1 MVRSDSPPPRPP
13 GSTRAKVDKLG
24 RYDVIRRLGAG
35 GMAEV
40 YLARSR
46 GAEGVH
52 KLVVVKRILPAHD
65 QSARMR
71 QMFVDEARLSMRLNH
86 PNIVQV
92 FDFQETAE
100 GFLLCMEYVEG
111 LDLGRLMA
119 SAKQRGMR
127 LPPWVGAFIVMEAA
141 RGLHCAHERKGED
154 GSPLDIVHRDV
165 SPQNILLSYDGGVKV
180 ADFGIA
186 TAKILSEESGIL
198 KGKFAY
204 MSPEQAR
211 GEFVDRRTDI
221 YALGIVLHEILTGRA
236 LYSGVAGEELLDV
249 VRKGDVEAPSL
260 WASEV
265 PPELDAICM
274 RALARERDLRFATAR
289 DMAGAIARA
298 LQKQEDLVD
307 AAAVEATISS
317 FVAREITS
325 PGIDAAPPP
334 PSVGL
339 PSALEP
345 LAAAEPPL
353 VDVHGDGDG
362 PDSAG
367 PIVGTG
373 EGAIEIEAL
382 DGDAAIGPQT
392 AIAVPGGARRD
403 RRTNPPDARRPAPK
417 VQREVRHVALIHIR
431 LHGLDE
437 LAMDLGAGALATAMD
452 GARKVLDGIAFKHGA
467 RWTWDEQARI
477 ARGVVGLTANP
488 SGAPF
493 EAAALALDVHDA
505 LADLSTDLPVVLAAS
520 VGIVR
525 AIASGERDEAAH
537 LLRHSIQGAGPSLAD
552 ALCDAA
558 PAGRTWVAGGLY
570 RLVRREF
577 QWGDAPTVELEGPDP
592 GAESR
597 PTPQPDAVG
606 GPRTLR
612 AYSLVR
618 ALTREERHA
627 ELAIAAGE
635 LVGRDVERA
644 DLQAAYHRAVASPEV
659 VSRLIVGEMGI
670 GKTALIASFLREL
683 PPDARALR
691 LECAPS
697 HAEVPYAAIGE
708 LVRDA
713 CALDGSEDLAQAIG
727 AIGGVLGTL
736 AEGPAAHVSI
746 ERLAEVATGRQ
757 ADGSGEEDGGFRRK
771 VLVSGVRR
779 MLAALA
785 LRGPLVIVVEGVQW
799 GDRPSLE
806 LMSDLL
812 RGSYPIP
819 VLVLL
824 VARSDERIAPLLSGI
839 VRVELRGLDPDEQLR
854 LLEMRLGARGE
865 GVAVVCREL
874 AARVGGNPFFLLEI
888 VDALLERGALEIREG
903 AAGTELVRTER
914 AGEMPLPTTLEQLL
928 AERLHE
934 LPADEKEVA
943 QWIAV
948 MGGPVDASVLRDLA
962 NASVGESA
970 IEEAIVRLCAR
981 GICDRKGETID
992 LRHPVARDV
1001 AYMTIEPAAKA
1012 RMHRMLGERL
1022 RSTPLARGLS
1032 AAIVARHLARG
1043 ESPVSAAEMFLEA
1056 ANAARGSYQG
1066 ALASRYYH
1074 RALSLMAKDDP
1085 RRFQA
1090 HEALESLYRMI
1101 GRRRERRKQLEEMR
1115 ALAKVVR
1122 TPRAIAV
1129 ALLRT
1134 ARLDLDEEHLARGLP
1149 VAQKAVHVA
1158 EATRSPGLVVE
1169 AYALVIEFLRELGD
1183 VEGALRAANDALRIS
1198 EGPGVPPRLRADVL
1212 RAKGILL
1219 RRLGRTHEA
1228 VGVYAESVALLRSV
1242 GAKRSEAR
1250 TKNALAYAM
1259 FVLARYEDA
1268 IALAMSSV
1276 ALDLSIGGRFQIAKT
1291 LTNIGQCYARL
1302 GDMPRALAY
1311 LKRARDAHE
1320 RYGDQDGRTDTL
1332 LVSAEIL
1339 VWSGDLDGAA
1349 TFLGD
1354 ARALLAV
1361 TGNAYDATHEMITR
1375 AMWLRARGE
1384 AKAAADLAAQARP
1397 VAQSRGLASYHLF
1410 ATAIEAE
1417 ARAEADEHAQASLLA
1432 QAAIGLV
1439 EASEGSEYALEVR
1452 TLCARALERAGDQ
1465 LAPEAYARAKIYA
1478 KRVLSNVREPRLRTL
1493 FLRRPEVERLLGRDA
1508 RTAGGTESGK
1518 TESGKTESGETGSG
1532 RTERGLGDAEEVA
1545 S

>member
-1 MVRSDSPPPRPP
+1 MVRSSAPPL
-13 GSTRAKVDKLG
+13 KLG

-46 GAEGVH
+46 GAEGVQ
-52 KLVVVKRILPAHD
+52 KLVVVKRILPAHH
-65 QSARMR
+65 QSPRMR
-71 QMFVDEARLSMRLNH
+71 QMFIDEARLSMRLNH

-92 FDFQETAE
+92 FDFNETDG
-100 GFLLCMEYVEG
+100 GFLLCMEFVEG
-111 LDLGRLMA
+111 LDLGRLMSA
-119 SAKQRGMR
+119 AKQRGQR
-127 LPPWVGAFIVMEAA
+127 LPPWVGAYIVMEAA

-154 GSPLDIVHRDV
+154 HSPLDIVHRDV

-186 TAKILSEESGIL
+186 SAKMISEEAGVI

-211 GEFVDRRTDI
+211 GEPVDRRTDI
-221 YALGIVLHEILTGRA
+221 FALGICLHEILTGRA
-236 LYSGVAGEELLDV
+236 LYAGLHGDDLLEV
-249 VRKGDVEAPSL
+249 VRKGELEAPSM

-265 PPELDAICM
+265 PPELDAICV
-274 RALARERDLRFATAR
+274 RALSKDRDQRFATAR

-307 AAAVEATISS
+307 AAAVEATISQ

-325 PGIDAAPPP
+325 PGAESEPPPP

-339 PSALEP
+339 
-345 LAAAEPPL
+345 
-353 VDVHGDGDG
+353 
-362 PDSAG
+362 SAG
-367 PIVGTG
+367 IDAVEPAPAGTSDTIDPSRAPPSFSRPLSS
-373 EGAIEIEAL
+373 EN
-382 DGDAAIGPQT
+382 GPLT
-392 AIAVPGGARRD
+392 AVAVPAASKKE
-403 RRTNPPDARRPAPK
+403 RRTLPPESPK
-417 VQREVRHVALIHIR
+417 QNGRVQRELRHVALVH
-431 LHGLDE
+431 LNMQGFEE
-437 LAMDLGAGALATAMD
+437 LAMDLGAGALANARES
-452 GARKVLDGIAFKHGA
+452 ARKVLDGIAFKRGA
-467 RWTWDEQARI
+467 RWSWDEDERI
-477 ARGVVGLTANP
+477 ARAVVGLTANP

-505 LADLSTDLPVVLAAS
+505 LADLSTDLPVVIAAA

-525 AIASGERDEAAH
+525 AVASGDRDEQGH
-537 LLRHSIQGAGPSLAD
+537 LLHHTLQSHADLLADRLAD
-552 ALCDAA
+552 AS

-570 RLVRREF
+570 RLIRRDF
-577 QWGDAPTVELEGPDP
+577 QWGDAPTLDFATGAPPD
-592 GAESR
+592 E
-597 PTPQPDAVG
+597 QPL
-606 GPRTLR
+606 PKNLR
-612 AYSLVR
+612 AYALVR

-644 DLQAAYHRAVASPEV
+644 DLGAAYHRAVAGPEV

-670 GKTALIASFLREL
+670 GKTALVASFLRDL
-683 PPDARALR
+683 PPDARAVR
-691 LECAPS
+691 LECPPS

-713 CALDGSEDLAQAIG
+713 CALDGSESLQQATN
-727 AIGGVLGTL
+727 AIGGLLGNL
-736 AEGPAAHVSI
+736 AEGPAAQGAL

-757 ADGSGEEDGGFRRK
+757 AEGGGEEDASFRK
-771 VLVSGVRR
+771 KMLVSGVRR
-779 MLAALA
+779 LLAALA
-785 LRGPLVIVVEGVQW
+785 VRGPLVIVVEGVQW
-799 GDRPSLE
+799 GDRQSLE

-819 VLVLL
+819 ALVIL
-824 VARSDERIAPLLSGI
+824 VARTDERIAPILSGI
-839 VRVELRGLDPDEQLR
+839 VRVELRGLTPDEQLR
-854 LLEMRLGARGE
+854 LLETRLAARGE
-865 GVAVVCREL
+865 GVAAVCAEL
-874 AARVGGNPFFLLEI
+874 SARVGGNPFFLLEI
-888 VDALLERGALEIREG
+888 VDALMERGALEVRESEEG
-903 AAGTELVRTER
+903 SVLVRTER
-914 AGEMPLPTTLEQLL
+914 AGEMPLPSTLEQLL

-934 LPADEKEVA
+934 LPSDEKEVA

-948 MGGPVDASVLRDLA
+948 MGGPLDIAVLRDLSA
-962 NASVGESA
+962 QPGQSGESI
-970 IEEAIVRLCAR
+970 IEEAVVRLCAR
-981 GICDRKGETID
+981 GICDRKGEAID

-1001 AYMTIEPAAKA
+1001 AYMTIEGPSKA

-1022 RSTPLARGLS
+1022 KSTPVARGVS

-1043 ESPVSAAEMFLEA
+1043 ESYAAAAEMYVEA
-1056 ANAARGSYQG
+1056 AHAARASYQTQ
-1066 ALASRYYH
+1066 LATRYYH
-1074 RALSLMAKDDP
+1074 RALSLYPTGDT
-1085 RRFQA
+1085 RRFVA
-1090 HEALESLYRMI
+1090 HEALESMYRMI
-1101 GRRRERRKQLEEMR
+1101 GRRRERKRQLEEMR
-1115 ALAKVVR
+1115 ALARELK
-1122 TPRAIAV
+1122 TAKLITI

-1134 ARLDLDEEHLARGLP
+1134 ARLDLDEAHLARGLP
-1149 VAQKAVHVA
+1149 IAQKAIIMA
-1158 EATRSPGLVVE
+1158 EACKNPNLVVE
-1169 AYALVIEFLRELGD
+1169 AHALVIEFLRELGD

-1198 EGPGVPPRLRADVL
+1198 QQPGVSQRLRADVL

-1228 VGVYAESVALLRSV
+1228 VGVYADSIAFLRAV

-1302 GDMPRALAY
+1302 GDLPRALAY

-1339 VWSGDLDGAA
+1339 TWSGDLDGAA

-1354 ARALLAV
+1354 ARALNAV
-1361 TGNAYDATHEMITR
+1361 TGNAYDGTHELVAR
-1375 AMWLRARGE
+1375 AMWMRTRGDL
-1384 AKAAADLAAQARP
+1384 KGAAELSAQARP
-1397 VAQSRGLASYHLF
+1397 LAQSRGLHSFHLF
-1410 ATAIEAE
+1410 ATAIEAA
-1417 ARAEADEHAQASLLA
+1417 ARAAVGEHGQASLLA
-1432 QAAIGLV
+1432 QTAIGLV
-1439 EASEGSEYALEVR
+1439 EATEGSEFALEVR
-1452 TLCARALERAGDQ
+1452 TLCARALEKANDL
-1465 LAPEAYARAKIYA
+1465 LAPEAYARARAYA
-1478 KRVLSNVREPRLRTL
+1478 RRVLQNIRDPRLRAL
-1493 FLRRPEVERLLGRDA
+1493 FLRRPEVERLLGA
-1508 RTAGGTESGK
+1508 SPANYEKNEK
-1518 TESGKTESGETGSG
+1518 TESAG
-1532 RTERGLGDAEEVA
+1532 AA

>member
-1 MVRSDSPPPRPP
+1 MPQ
-13 GSTRAKVDKLG
+13 KLG

-46 GAEGVH
+46 GAEGVQ
-52 KLVVVKRILPAHD
+52 KLVVVKRILPAHN
-65 QSARMR
+65 QSPRMR

-92 FDFQETAE
+92 FDFQDTPE

-111 LDLGRLMA
+111 LDLGRLMSA
-119 SAKQRGMR
+119 AKQKGQRV
-127 LPPWVGAFIVMEAA
+127 PPWVGAFIVMEAA

-154 GSPLDIVHRDV
+154 HTPLEIVHRDV
-165 SPQNILLSYDGGVKV
+165 SPQNVLLSYDGGVKV

-186 TAKILSEESGIL
+186 SAKILTEESGVI

-211 GEFVDRRTDI
+211 GEAVDRRTDI

-236 LYSGVAGEELLDV
+236 LYSGLHGEELLAV
-249 VRKGDVEAPSL
+249 VRKGEVEAPSM

-274 RALARERDLRFATAR
+274 RALAREKDARFATAR

-298 LQKQEDLVD
+298 LQKQDDLVD
-307 AAAVEATISS
+307 AAAVEATISQ
-317 FVAREITS
+317 FAAREITS
-325 PGIDAAPPP
+325 PGGVAPP

-339 PSALEP
+339 SEGLAPEAPEEPAPS
-345 LAAAEPPL
+345 
-353 VDVHGDGDG
+353 
-362 PDSAG
+362 
-367 PIVGTG
+367 
-373 EGAIEIEAL
+373 
-382 DGDAAIGPQT
+382 DAALPPSVASIASSGSVAPPSRLETGGITSDGAAPLT
-392 AIAVPGGARRD
+392 AVAVPAGSKARRSS
-403 RRTNPPDARRPAPK
+403 PPDAAKPQGKGQGK
-417 VQREVRHVALIHIR
+417 VQRELRHVALVH
-431 LHGLDE
+431 LVMHGFDE
-437 LAMDLGAGALATAMD
+437 LAMDLGAGALATARES
-452 GARKVLDGIAFKHGA
+452 ARKVLDGIAFKRGA
-467 RWTWDEQARI
+467 RWTWDDDERVAR
-477 ARGVVGLTANP
+477 AVVGLTANP

-493 EAAALALDVHDA
+493 EAAALALDAHDA

-520 VGIVR
+520 IGIVR
-525 AIASGERDEAAH
+525 AVAAGDRDEAGH
-537 LLRHSIQGAGPSLAD
+537 LLHHAVQGSAP
-552 ALCDAA
+552 ALCDALSEDA

-570 RLVRREF
+570 RLVRRDF
-577 QWGDAPTVELEGPDP
+577 QWGDAPTLELDARSPHDGSA
-592 GAESR
+592 AE
-597 PTPQPDAVG
+597 QPL
-606 GPRTLR
+606 PKTLR
-612 AYSLVR
+612 AYALVR

-644 DLQAAYHRAVASPEV
+644 DLGAAYHRAVASPEV

-670 GKTALIASFLREL
+670 GKTALVASFLREL

-697 HAEVPYAAIGE
+697 HAEVPFAAIGE

-713 CALDGSEDLAQAIG
+713 CALDGSESLAQAST
-727 AIGGVLGTL
+727 AIQGVLGNL
-736 AEGPAAHVSI
+736 AEGPAAQGAL
-746 ERLAEVATGRQ
+746 ERLAEVATGQQ
-757 ADGSGEEDGGFRRK
+757 AEGGGEEDASFRK
-771 VLVSGVRR
+771 KMLVSGVRR
-779 MLAALA
+779 LLAALA

-799 GDRPSLE
+799 ADRPSLE
-806 LMSDLL
+806 IMSDLL

-819 VLVLL
+819 ALVIM
-824 VARSDERIAPLLSGI
+824 VARTDERIAPLLSGI
-839 VRVELRGLDPDEQLR
+839 VRVELRGLTPDEQLR
-854 LLEMRLGARGE
+854 LLEMRLATRGE
-865 GVAVVCREL
+865 GVAQICRDL
-874 AARVGGNPFFLLEI
+874 SARVGGNPFFLLEI
-888 VDALLERGALEIREG
+888 VDALIERGALEIRETE
-903 AAGTELVRTER
+903 AGSELVRTER
-914 AGEMPLPTTLEQLL
+914 AGEMPLPSTLEQLL

-934 LPADEKEVA
+934 LPTDEKEVA

-948 MGGPVDASVLRDLA
+948 MGGPLEISVLRDLA
-962 NASVGESA
+962 NASVGEQA
-970 IEEAIVRLCAR
+970 IEEATVRLCAR
-981 GICDRKGETID
+981 GICDRKGESID

-1001 AYMTIEPAAKA
+1001 AYMTIDGPSKI

-1022 RSTPLARGLS
+1022 RSTSLARGLS

-1043 ESPVSAAEMFLEA
+1043 EAHASSAEMYVEA
-1056 ANAARGSYQG
+1056 AHAARASYQTQ
-1066 ALASRYYH
+1066 LATRYYH
-1074 RALSLMAKDDP
+1074 RALSLFAEGDG
-1085 RRFQA
+1085 RRFVA
-1090 HEALESLYRMI
+1090 HEALESAYRMI
-1101 GRRRERRKQLEEMR
+1101 GRRRERKRQLEEMR
-1115 ALAKVVR
+1115 ALAKQLK
-1122 TPRAIAV
+1122 TPKAITI

-1134 ARLDLDEEHLARGLP
+1134 ARLDLDEAHLARGLP
-1149 VAQKAVHVA
+1149 VAQKAIAMA
-1158 EATRSPGLVVE
+1158 EATKNAHLLVE
-1169 AYALVIEFLRELGD
+1169 AHALVIEFLRELGD
-1183 VEGALRAANDALRIS
+1183 VEGALRTANEAIRIS
-1198 EGPGVPPRLRADVL
+1198 QQPGVSQRLRADVL

-1228 VGVYAESVALLRSV
+1228 VGVYAESIALLRAC

-1276 ALDLSIGGRFQIAKT
+1276 SLDLSIGGRFQIAKT

-1302 GDMPRALAY
+1302 GDLPRALAY

-1339 VWSGDLDGAA
+1339 TWSGDLDGAA

-1354 ARALLAV
+1354 AKALVAV

-1375 AMWLRARGE
+1375 AMWLRARGD
-1384 AKAAADLAAQARP
+1384 ARAAAELAAQARP
-1397 VAQSRGLASYHLF
+1397 LSQSRGLASFHLF

-1417 ARAEADEHAQASLLA
+1417 ARAEIGEHAQASLLA
-1432 QAAIGLV
+1432 QTAIGLV
-1439 EASEGSEYALEVR
+1439 EATEGSEFALEVR
-1452 TLCARALERAGDQ
+1452 TLCARALERSSDL
-1465 LAPEAYARAKIYA
+1465 LAPEASARAKAYA
-1478 KRVLSNVREPRLRTL
+1478 RRILQNVRDARLRAS
-1493 FLRRPEVERLLGRDA
+1493 FLRRPEVERLLGPNEAAVDPTTTSGA
-1508 RTAGGTESGK
+1508 ITGGHAGAG
-1518 TESGKTESGETGSG
+1518 
-1532 RTERGLGDAEEVA
+1532 AA